1 MELVIFEELDF
12 NIGFAMPIQFLR
24 RLSQTSQDDVDGL
37 KDCSWKNFNLMAVEL
52 YLAVSASLNNLDIV
66 GKLFVTGSLRLG
78 R

>member
-37 KDCSWKNFNLMAVEL
+37 KDCSWKKFNSFAVGWDR
-52 YLAVSASLNNLDIV
+52 AISFSLNDFL
-66 GKLFVTGSLRLG
+66 
-78 R
+78 

>member
-37 KDCSWKNFNLMAVEL
+37 KDCSWKIFNSMAV
-52 YLAVSASLNNLDIV
+52 
-66 GKLFVTGSLRLG
+66 KW
-78 R
+78 